1 MQAVAKTMKRS
12 ITIGFDARQAMTN
25 GDEFSSYSRLVIE
38 AMALSAPRH
47 SYFRPY
53 VTLRLPNKGY
63 EAIERL
69 HNVETMEPDGGLWRK
84 LPLLWR
90 SWRIGHDL
98 HNGNVE
104 LYHGLTE
111 HIPVGLA
118 SRGIRT
124 VVTVH
129 NMAFLYD
136 KSILNS
142 PENFISRIY
151 MGRMLQRVDRIVAV
165 SESVKRD
172 IIKHFNIYEDKVD
185 VVYRG
190 VGKTFTETVTQEAEA
205 SVVERYALPERYIL
219 SVGSHLERRNMLKVI
234 RMLPILDHEIHYVIV
249 GRTTA
254 YTMRLQRVA
263 KVLGVADRIH
273 FIEGATEQ
281 EMPAIYQRAA
291 MLINL
296 SRYEGFAS
304 SVAEA
309 MTVGTP
315 CLVNR
320 TPSMEEIACDAVL
333 YMESDNRDELISS
346 VRRLLSDEELRR
358 ELIERGKRHA
368 SRFRPE
374 VVAFNLTNSYRRV
387 GVDIRG

>member
-1 MQAVAKTMKRS
+1 MKRS

-25 GDEFSSYSRLVIE
+25 GDEFSSHTRLVIE
-38 AMALSAPRH
+38 ALALSAPRH

-53 VTLRLPNKGY
+53 VTLRQPNEGY

-69 HNVETMEPDGGLWRK
+69 HNVETMEPDGTLWRK

-111 HIPVGLA
+111 HIPVGL
-118 SRGIRT
+118 SRRNIRT
-124 VVTVH
+124 VVTIH

-165 SESVKRD
+165 SENVKRD
-172 IIKHFNIYEDKVD
+172 IIKHFNVYEDKVD
-185 VVYRG
+185 VVYSG
-190 VGKTFTETVTQEAEA
+190 VSKHYTTTLTPEEQADIM
-205 SVVERYALPERYIL
+205 ERYMLPSRYIL

-234 RMLPILDHEIHYVIV
+234 RMLPVLDHEVHYVIA

-254 YTMRLQRVA
+254 YTSRLQRVA
-263 KVLGVADRIH
+263 KVLGVAHRVH
-273 FIEGATEQ
+273 FIEGVSE
-281 EMPAIYQRAA
+281 EHMPTIYQRAA
-291 MLINL
+291 MLVNL

-309 MTVGTP
+309 MTAGTP
-315 CLVNR
+315 CLVSN
-320 TPSMEEIACDAVL
+320 TPSMREIADNAAL
-333 YMESDNRDELISS
+333 YIEHDNRDELIAA
-346 VRRLLSDEELRR
+346 VRRLLSDETLRAT
-358 ELIERGKRHA
+358 LIDQGKHHA

-374 VVAFNLTNSYRRV
+374 VVAFNLTNCYRHV
-387 GVDIRG
+387 GVDLRG